1 MNVMYI
7 TIPIICTI
15 YYSFTIVGDLLFIF
29 KDYIDNL
36 ILSIFDHINS
46 TVVILVIV

>member
-15 YYSFTIVGDLLFIF
+15 YSFTIVGDLLFIF

-46 TVVILVIV
+46 TVVILIIV